1 MEACFYEKPKD
12 GLTTRTAQRL
22 YGTILENS
30 VTRLEKFSACAYAHF
45 LSYGLNL
52 REREEYTSGNRS
64 GNIFH
69 SAIEHFAKKLEAE
82 GYTWTTLPEGRREEL
97 IEESV
102 EESIVDYGNTILY
115 SSARNEYIIKRL
127 KRMMRRTVWALTK
140 QLEKGDFMPG
150 GYEISFGGASG
161 LSTSDIALDGHG
173 RMRLRGKIEGVD
185 ICEDEDNV
193 YVKVIDYKTGAKS
206 V

>member
-52 REREEYTSGNRS
+52 REREEYTFQAIDL

-69 SAIEHFAKKLEAE
+69 SAIEHCKKLEAE

-127 KRMMRRTVWALTK
+127 KRMMRRTVW
-140 QLEKGDFMPG
+140 
-150 GYEISFGGASG
+150 
-161 LSTSDIALDGHG
+161 H
-173 RMRLRGKIEGVD
+173 
-185 ICEDEDNV
+185 
-193 YVKVIDYKTGAKS
+193 
-206 V
+206 

>member
-1 MEACFYEKPKD
+1 M
-12 GLTTRTAQRL
+12 
-22 YGTILENS
+22 
-30 VTRLEKFSACAYAHF
+30 
-45 LSYGLNL
+45 
-52 REREEYTSGNRS
+52 REREEYTFQAIDL

-82 GYTWTTLPEGRREEL
+82 GYTWTTLPEVRREEL

-140 QLEKGDFMPG
+140 QLEKGDFH
-150 GYEISFGGASG
+150 A
-161 LSTSDIALDGHG
+161 G
-173 RMRLRGKIEGVD
+173 RV
-185 ICEDEDNV
+185 
-193 YVKVIDYKTGAKS
+193 
-206 V
+206 